1 MGSDIDGRDTSP
13 VPPPLDRA
21 DARAWCAVA
30 VARLSCDQPEAALEA
45 ARQAIGRDPQDEWG
59 HRLVGAALERLGRD
73 TEAVAAAREAVR
85 LAPGS
90 WAARLRLASALR
102 RIPGRWREAWAE
114 ARRAVRFAPDEPDP
128 HVLCG
133 DLALLRGDHDGAAR
147 AYGAALRRRRDH
159 PAAWVNLGLALL
171 RWQRPRD
178 HHDPA
183 WEADPRD
190 TGRARRAL
198 ETWSRQVRVI
208 LAVATAGIC
217 AAVLLPGLLP
227 GANGHPGT
235 RRLSGV
241 QGLLGMH
248 GLPGVQGL
256 LGMHGLPGVHDL
268 PGPHDL
274 PAMRGDVRVVG
285 ALALA
290 AVLVVCLRQAARVG
304 AWTYVPGMLRRDLRL
319 FMSVALGLLTPAAYL
334 AELATLPEPGAA
346 SLHEGGGVWAGATG
360 LVLLN
365 PVVALAVRL
374 LAETWRGRPLA
385 ALRRFATALH
395 VPSSSRMR
403 PPASSAMPS
412 RVPPPAQRPASSAM
426 PSRVPPLAQRP
437 ASSATPPRVPP
448 QAPPPVPSRVPP
460 PAQGSASPPMP
471 SRVPPQAP
479 PPAQPPVR
487 PAGSGVADRGRA
499 AAADRAAA
507 RDIAVAYWIVA
518 ARAWQAA
525 AVLMLLPFVTTVP
538 FAAVAC
544 LAVPV
549 GLLHART
556 TGAPRPD
563 DRWLAT
569 ALTAPA
575 VAALCAAAAG
585 AAHALMGP
593 GPAVVALWRCAWG
606 ALAFGAAAFAVRAVR
621 AWWRGGPG
629 PWRASLVPSESR
641 GARIP
646 GDLTPSAGLSEE
658 VRHAAAYSRN
668 VVLACTGADGP
679 RALAVSAVTS
689 VSPAGEFRLI
699 AGDEAWDAVRR
710 DPRVVLFVGDPR
722 FWAEVRG
729 VAVPDDDVLR
739 VTPRQVLMRE
749 YPGRHQARTR

>member
-1 MGSDIDGRDTSP
+1 MGSDIDGCDTSP
-13 VPPPLDRA
+13 VPPPLDHA
-21 DARAWCAVA
+21 DPRAWCAVA
-30 VARLSCDQPEAALEA
+30 VARLSRDQPEAALEA

-59 HRLVGAALERLGRD
+59 HRLAGAALERLGRD
-73 TEAVAAAREAVR
+73 TEAVAASREAVR

-114 ARRAVRFAPDEPDP
+114 ARHAVRFAPDEPDP

-133 DLALLRGDHDGAAR
+133 DLALLRGDHGGAAR
-147 AYGAALRRRRDH
+147 AYGEALRRRRDH
-159 PAAWVNLGLALL
+159 PAAWVNLGLTLL
-171 RWQRPRD
+171 RWQRPRG

-217 AAVLLPGLLP
+217 VAVVLPGLGLLP
-227 GANGHPGT
+227 GAH
-235 RRLSGV
+235 RLP
-241 QGLLGMH
+241 GMH
-248 GLPGVQGL
+248 GE
-256 LGMHGLPGVHDL
+256 
-268 PGPHDL
+268 
-274 PAMRGDVRVVG
+274 ARIAG

-290 AVLVVCLRQAARVG
+290 AVLAICVRQATRVG
-304 AWTYVPGMLRRDLRL
+304 AWAYVPGMLRRDLRL
-319 FMSVALGLLTPAAYL
+319 CMSVALGLLAPAAYV
-334 AELATLPEPGAA
+334 AGLATLPEPRPG
-346 SLHEGGGVWAGATG
+346 SLQEVGEVWAGATG

-365 PVVALAVRL
+365 PAAALAVRL
-374 LAETWRGRPLA
+374 LAETWRGRPVA
-385 ALRRFATALH
+385 ALRRFAAALP
-395 VPSSSRMR
+395 V
-403 PPASSAMPS
+403 PPA
-412 RVPPPAQRPASSAM
+412 
-426 PSRVPPLAQRP
+426 
-437 ASSATPPRVPP
+437 
-448 QAPPPVPSRVPP
+448 
-460 PAQGSASPPMP
+460 
-471 SRVPPQAP
+471 
-479 PPAQPPVR
+479 
-487 PAGSGVADRGRA
+487 AG
-499 AAADRAAA
+499 DRAAQ
-507 RDIAVAYWIVA
+507 RDIAVTFWIVA

-525 AVLMLLPFVTTVP
+525 AALMLVPFVTGAP
-538 FAAVAC
+538 LAAVAC
-544 LAVPV
+544 LAVPA
-549 GLLHART
+549 GLLRVRT
-556 TGAPRPD
+556 AGAPRPR
-563 DRWLAT
+563 DRWLAV
-569 ALTAPA
+569 ALAAPA
-575 VAALCAAAAG
+575 VAAVCAAAAG
-585 AAHALMGP
+585 AAGALAGP
-593 GPAVVALWRCAWG
+593 DPAVVALWRCAWG
-606 ALAFGAAAFAVRAVR
+606 ALALGAAAFAVRATR

-641 GARIP
+641 GTRIP
-646 GDLTPSAGLSEE
+646 GDLTPSAGLSDE

-689 VSPAGEFRLI
+689 VTPAGEFRLI

>member
-1 MGSDIDGRDTSP
+1 MGSDIDGCDASP

-21 DARAWCAVA
+21 DPRAWCAVA
-30 VARLSCDQPEAALEA
+30 VARLSHDQPEAALEA
-45 ARQAIGRDPQDEWG
+45 ARQAIGCDPQDEWG
-59 HRLVGAALERLGRD
+59 HRLAGAALERLGRD

-159 PAAWVNLGLALL
+159 PAAWVNLGLTLL

-217 AAVLLPGLLP
+217 AAVVLPGLGLLP
-227 GANGHPGT
+227 GTHRQLP
-235 RRLSGV
+235 
-241 QGLLGMH
+241 GMH
-248 GLPGVQGL
+248 EEARIG
-256 LGMHGLPGVHDL
+256 
-268 PGPHDL
+268 
-274 PAMRGDVRVVG
+274 G

-290 AVLVVCLRQAARVG
+290 AVLVVCVRQAARVG
-304 AWTYVPGMLRRDLRL
+304 AWAYVPGMLRRDLRL
-319 FMSVALGLLTPAAYL
+319 GMSVALGLLTPAAYV
-334 AELATLPEPGAA
+334 AGLATLPEPRPG
-346 SLHEGGGVWAGATG
+346 SLQEVGEVWAGATG

-365 PVVALAVRL
+365 PAAALAVRL
-374 LAETWRGRPLA
+374 LAETWRGRPVA
-385 ALRRFATALH
+385 ALRRFAAAL
-395 VPSSSRMR
+395 P
-403 PPASSAMPS
+403 
-412 RVPPPAQRPASSAM
+412 VPP
-426 PSRVPPLAQRP
+426 V
-437 ASSATPPRVPP
+437 
-448 QAPPPVPSRVPP
+448 PPVPSGPG
-460 PAQGSASPPMP
+460 A
-471 SRVPPQAP
+471 
-479 PPAQPPVR
+479 
-487 PAGSGVADRGRA
+487 ADRDRI
-499 AAADRAAA
+499 AAADRAAT
-507 RDIAVAYWIVA
+507 RDIAVAFWIVA

-525 AVLMLLPFVTTVP
+525 AALMLVP
-538 FAAVAC
+538 FLTGAPLAAVAC
-544 LAVPV
+544 LAVPA
-549 GLLHART
+549 GLLRVRT
-556 TGAPRPD
+556 TGAPRSR
-563 DRWLAT
+563 DRWLAA
-569 ALTAPA
+569 ALAAPA
-575 VAALCAAAAG
+575 VAALCAAGAG
-585 AAHALMGP
+585 AARALAGP
-593 GPAVVALWRCAWG
+593 DPAVVALWRCAWG
-606 ALAFGAAAFAVRAVR
+606 ALALGAAAFAVRATR

-641 GARIP
+641 GTRIP

-689 VSPAGEFRLI
+689 VTPAGEFRLI

>member
-1 MGSDIDGRDTSP
+1 MSP
-13 VPPPLDRA
+13 VPPPLDRL
-21 DARAWCAVA
+21 DPRAWCAVA
-30 VARLSCDQPEAALEA
+30 VARLSHDQPEAALEA

-59 HRLVGAALERLGRD
+59 HRLAGAALERLGRD

-159 PAAWVNLGLALL
+159 PAAWVNLGLTLL
-171 RWQRPRD
+171 RWRRPRD

-183 WEADPRD
+183 WEADPRE

-208 LAVATAGIC
+208 LAIAAAAIC
-217 AAVLLPGLLP
+217 AAVVLAGL
-227 GANGHPGT
+227 
-235 RRLSGV
+235 
-241 QGLLGMH
+241 GLVPGMH
-248 GLPGVQGL
+248 GE
-256 LGMHGLPGVHDL
+256 
-268 PGPHDL
+268 
-274 PAMRGDVRVVG
+274 VRIGG

-290 AVLVVCLRQAARVG
+290 AVLVVCVRQAARVG
-304 AWTYVPGMLRRDLRL
+304 AWAYVPGMLRRDLRL
-319 FMSVALGLLTPAAYL
+319 AMSVTLGLLAPAAYV
-334 AELATLPEPGAA
+334 AGLATLPEPRPGA
-346 SLHEGGGVWAGATG
+346 LQEVGEVWAGAIG

-365 PVVALAVRL
+365 PVAALAVRL

-385 ALRRFATALH
+385 ALRRFAAAL
-395 VPSSSRMR
+395 PA
-403 PPASSAMPS
+403 PPAPS
-412 RVPPPAQRPASSAM
+412 VS
-426 PSRVPPLAQRP
+426 
-437 ASSATPPRVPP
+437 
-448 QAPPPVPSRVPP
+448 PVPSP
-460 PAQGSASPPMP
+460 PA
-471 SRVPPQAP
+471 
-479 PPAQPPVR
+479 PPVR
-487 PAGSGVADRGRA
+487 CPPGTADRNRT
-499 AAADRAAA
+499 AAADRAAT
-507 RDIAVAYWIVA
+507 RDIAVAFWIVA

-525 AVLMLLPFVTTVP
+525 AALMLVP
-538 FAAVAC
+538 NAVGVPLAAVAC
-544 LAVPV
+544 LAVPAV
-549 GLLHART
+549 LLRART
-556 TGAPRPD
+556 TGAPRPH
-563 DRWLAT
+563 DRWLAA
-569 ALTAPA
+569 ALTAPG
-575 VAALCAAAAG
+575 VAALCAAGAG
-585 AAHALMGP
+585 VATALAGP
-593 GPAVVALWRCAWG
+593 DPAVVALWRCAWG
-606 ALAFGAAAFAVRAVR
+606 ALALGAAAFAVRATR

-641 GARIP
+641 GRWIP

-689 VSPAGEFRLI
+689 VTPAGDFRLI
-699 AGDEAWDAVRR
+699 AGDEAWEAVRR

>member
-30 VARLSCDQPEAALEA
+30 VARLSCDQPEAALDA

-159 PAAWVNLGLALL
+159 PAAWVNLGLTLL

-208 LAVATAGIC
+208 LAVATAVIC
-217 AAVLLPGLLP
+217 AAVLLPGLV
-227 GANGHPGT
+227 PGT
-235 RRLSGV
+235 RGLAGTQGIPGV
-241 QGLLGMH
+241 HGLLGM
-248 GLPGVQGL
+248 Q
-256 LGMHGLPGVHDL
+256 
-268 PGPHDL
+268 
-274 PAMRGDVRVVG
+274 GDVRIVG

-304 AWTYVPGMLRRDLRL
+304 AWAYVPGMLRRDLRL

-334 AELATLPEPGAA
+334 AELATLPGPGAG
-346 SLHEGGGVWAGATG
+346 SLQEGGDVWAGATG

-374 LAETWRGRPLA
+374 LAETWRGRPVA
-385 ALRRFATALH
+385 ALRRFATALRA
-395 VPSSSRMR
+395 PSAPPAR
-403 PPASSAMPS
+403 PPARPPAPAPKPPPALS
-412 RVPPPAQRPASSAM
+412 RVPPPASPPAPPSAP
-426 PSRVPPLAQRP
+426 PSA
-437 ASSATPPRVPP
+437 PPRVPS
-448 QAPPPVPSRVPP
+448 PVPPIGP
-460 PAQGSASPPMP
+460 G
-471 SRVPPQAP
+471 
-479 PPAQPPVR
+479 
-487 PAGSGVADRGRA
+487 
-499 AAADRAAA
+499 AADRAAA
-507 RDIAVAYWIVA
+507 RDTAVAFWIVA

-525 AVLMLLPFVTTVP
+525 AALMLLPFVTTAP
-538 FAAVAC
+538 LAAVAC
-544 LAVPV
+544 LAVPA
-549 GLLHART
+549 GLLHVRS

-585 AAHALMGP
+585 AAQALTGP

-606 ALAFGAAAFAVRAVR
+606 ALALGAAAFAVRAVR
-621 AWWRGGPG
+621 AWRRGGPG

-668 VVLACTGADGP
+668 VVLACIGTDGP
-679 RALAVSAVTS
+679 RALAVSALTS
-689 VSPAGEFRLI
+689 VTPAGEFRLI

>member
-1 MGSDIDGRDTSP
+1 MGSDIDGCDASP

-21 DARAWCAVA
+21 DPRAWCAVA
-30 VARLSCDQPEAALEA
+30 VARLSHDQPEAALEA

-59 HRLVGAALERLGRD
+59 HRLAGAALERLGRD

-102 RIPGRWREAWAE
+102 RLPGRWREAWAE

-133 DLALLRGDHDGAAR
+133 DLALLRGDHDGAVR
-147 AYGAALRRRRDH
+147 AYGEALRRRGDH
-159 PAAWVNLGLALL
+159 PAAWVNLGLTLL

-208 LAVATAGIC
+208 LTVATAGIC
-217 AAVLLPGLLP
+217 VAVVLPGLGLLP
-227 GANGHPGT
+227 GTH
-235 RRLSGV
+235 RLP
-241 QGLLGMH
+241 GMH
-248 GLPGVQGL
+248 GEARIG
-256 LGMHGLPGVHDL
+256 
-268 PGPHDL
+268 
-274 PAMRGDVRVVG
+274 G

-290 AVLVVCLRQAARVG
+290 AVLAVCVRQATRVG
-304 AWTYVPGMLRRDLRL
+304 AWAYVPGMLRRDLRL
-319 FMSVALGLLTPAAYL
+319 CLSVALGLLTPAAYV
-334 AELATLPEPGAA
+334 AGLATLPEPRPG
-346 SLHEGGGVWAGATG
+346 SLQEVGEVWAGATG

-365 PVVALAVRL
+365 PAAALAVRL
-374 LAETWRGRPLA
+374 LAETWRGRPVA
-385 ALRRFATALH
+385 ALRRFAVALP
-395 VPSSSRMR
+395 VSSV
-403 PPASSAMPS
+403 PPASP
-412 RVPPPAQRPASSAM
+412 VPPGPGA
-426 PSRVPPLAQRP
+426 
-437 ASSATPPRVPP
+437 
-448 QAPPPVPSRVPP
+448 
-460 PAQGSASPPMP
+460 
-471 SRVPPQAP
+471 
-479 PPAQPPVR
+479 
-487 PAGSGVADRGRA
+487 ADRDRIA
-499 AAADRAAA
+499 TADRAAS
-507 RDIAVAYWIVA
+507 RDVAVTFWIVV
-518 ARAWQAA
+518 ARSWQATA
-525 AVLMLLPFVTTVP
+525 ALMLVPFVTGAP
-538 FAAVAC
+538 LAAVVC
-544 LAVPV
+544 LAVPA
-549 GLLHART
+549 GLLRVRT
-556 TGAPRPD
+556 TGVPRPH
-563 DRWLAT
+563 DRWLAV

-575 VAALCAAAAG
+575 GAALCAVAAG
-585 AAHALMGP
+585 AAETLAGP

-606 ALAFGAAAFAVRAVR
+606 ALALGAAAFAVRAAR

-641 GARIP
+641 GTRIP

-668 VVLACTGADGP
+668 VVLACIGADGP

-689 VSPAGEFRLI
+689 VTPAGEFRLI

-749 YPGRHQARTR
+749 YPGRHQARTTR

>member
-1 MGSDIDGRDTSP
+1 MGSDIDGCDTSP

-21 DARAWCAVA
+21 DPRAWCAVA
-30 VARLSCDQPEAALEA
+30 VARLSHDQPEAALEA
-45 ARQAIGRDPQDEWG
+45 ARQAIGCDPQDEWG
-59 HRLVGAALERLGRD
+59 HRLAGAALERLGRD

-159 PAAWVNLGLALL
+159 PAAWVNLGLTLL

-198 ETWSRQVRVI
+198 EAWSRQVRVI

-217 AAVLLPGLLP
+217 AVVVLPGLDLLPGT
-227 GANGHPGT
+227 H
-235 RRLSGV
+235 RQLS
-241 QGLLGMH
+241 GMH
-248 GLPGVQGL
+248 GEARIG
-256 LGMHGLPGVHDL
+256 
-268 PGPHDL
+268 
-274 PAMRGDVRVVG
+274 G

-290 AVLVVCLRQAARVG
+290 AVLVVCVRQAARVG
-304 AWTYVPGMLRRDLRL
+304 AWAYVPGMLRRDLRL
-319 FMSVALGLLTPAAYL
+319 GMSVALGLLTPAAYV
-334 AELATLPEPGAA
+334 AGLATLPEPRPG
-346 SLHEGGGVWAGATG
+346 SLQEVGEVWAGATG
-360 LVLLN
+360 FVLLN
-365 PVVALAVRL
+365 PAAALAVRL
-374 LAETWRGRPLA
+374 LAETWRGRPVA
-385 ALRRFATALH
+385 ALRRFAAAL
-395 VPSSSRMR
+395 P
-403 PPASSAMPS
+403 
-412 RVPPPAQRPASSAM
+412 VPPG
-426 PSRVPPLAQRP
+426 
-437 ASSATPPRVPP
+437 
-448 QAPPPVPSRVPP
+448 
-460 PAQGSASPPMP
+460 QGA
-471 SRVPPQAP
+471 
-479 PPAQPPVR
+479 
-487 PAGSGVADRGRA
+487 ADRDRT

-525 AVLMLLPFVTTVP
+525 AALMLVP
-538 FAAVAC
+538 FATGAPLAAVAC
-544 LAVPV
+544 LAVPA
-549 GLLHART
+549 GLLRVRT
-556 TGAPRPD
+556 TGAPRPH
-563 DRWLAT
+563 DRWLAA
-569 ALTAPA
+569 ALAAPA
-575 VAALCAAAAG
+575 VAALCAAGAG
-585 AAHALMGP
+585 AARALAGP
-593 GPAVVALWRCAWG
+593 DPAVVGLWRCAWG
-606 ALAFGAAAFAVRAVR
+606 ALALGAAAFAVRATR

-629 PWRASLVPSESR
+629 PWRASLVPSESC
-641 GARIP
+641 GTWIP

-689 VSPAGEFRLI
+689 VTPAGEFRLI

-729 VAVPDDDVLR
+729 VAVPDGDVLR
-739 VTPRQVLMRE
+739 VTPRRVLMRE

>member
-1 MGSDIDGRDTSP
+1 MSP
-13 VPPPLDRA
+13 VPPPLDRF
-21 DARAWCAVA
+21 DPRAWCAVA
-30 VARLSCDQPEAALEA
+30 VARLSHDQPEAALEA

-59 HRLVGAALERLGRD
+59 HRLAGAALERLGRD

-159 PAAWVNLGLALL
+159 PAAWVNLGLTLL
-171 RWQRPRD
+171 RWRRPRD

-183 WEADPRD
+183 WEADPRE

-208 LAVATAGIC
+208 LAVAAAAVC
-217 AAVLLPGLLP
+217 AAVVLAGL
-227 GANGHPGT
+227 
-235 RRLSGV
+235 
-241 QGLLGMH
+241 GLVPGMH
-248 GLPGVQGL
+248 GE
-256 LGMHGLPGVHDL
+256 
-268 PGPHDL
+268 
-274 PAMRGDVRVVG
+274 VRIGG

-290 AVLVVCLRQAARVG
+290 AVLVVCVRQAARVG
-304 AWTYVPGMLRRDLRL
+304 AWAYVPGMLRRDLRL
-319 FMSVALGLLTPAAYL
+319 AMSVALGLLAPAAYV
-334 AELATLPEPGAA
+334 AGLATLPEPRPGA
-346 SLHEGGGVWAGATG
+346 LQEVGEVWAGAIG

-365 PVVALAVRL
+365 PAAALAVRL

-385 ALRRFATALH
+385 ALRRFAAALP
-395 VPSSSRMR
+395 V
-403 PPASSAMPS
+403 PPAPS
-412 RVPPPAQRPASSAM
+412 VPP
-426 PSRVPPLAQRP
+426 
-437 ASSATPPRVPP
+437 
-448 QAPPPVPSRVPP
+448 APPPPLGP
-460 PAQGSASPPMP
+460 G
-471 SRVPPQAP
+471 
-479 PPAQPPVR
+479 
-487 PAGSGVADRGRA
+487 
-499 AAADRAAA
+499 AADRAAT
-507 RDIAVAYWIVA
+507 RDIAVAFWIVA
-518 ARAWQAA
+518 ARAWQATA
-525 AVLMLLPFVTTVP
+525 ALMLVP
-538 FAAVAC
+538 NAAGVPLAAVAC
-544 LAVPV
+544 LAVPAV
-549 GLLHART
+549 LLRARA
-556 TGAPRPD
+556 TGAPRPR
-563 DRWLAT
+563 DRWLAA

-575 VAALCAAAAG
+575 VAALCAAGAG
-585 AAHALMGP
+585 VATALAGP
-593 GPAVVALWRCAWG
+593 DPAVVALWRCAWG
-606 ALAFGAAAFAVRAVR
+606 ALALGAAAFAVRATR

-641 GARIP
+641 GRWIP

-689 VSPAGEFRLI
+689 VTPAGDFRLI
-699 AGDEAWDAVRR
+699 AGDEAWEAVRR

>member
-1 MGSDIDGRDTSP
+1 MSP
-13 VPPPLDRA
+13 VPPPLDRL
-21 DARAWCAVA
+21 DPRAWCAVA
-30 VARLSCDQPEAALEA
+30 VARLSHDQPEAALEA

-59 HRLVGAALERLGRD
+59 HRLAGAALERLGRD

-159 PAAWVNLGLALL
+159 PAAWVNLGLTLL
-171 RWQRPRD
+171 RWRRPRD

-183 WEADPRD
+183 WEADPRE

-208 LAVATAGIC
+208 LAIAAAAIC
-217 AAVLLPGLLP
+217 AAVVLAGL
-227 GANGHPGT
+227 
-235 RRLSGV
+235 
-241 QGLLGMH
+241 GLVPGMH
-248 GLPGVQGL
+248 GE
-256 LGMHGLPGVHDL
+256 
-268 PGPHDL
+268 
-274 PAMRGDVRVVG
+274 VRIGG

-290 AVLVVCLRQAARVG
+290 AVLVVCVRQAARVG
-304 AWTYVPGMLRRDLRL
+304 AWAYVPGMLRRDLRL
-319 FMSVALGLLTPAAYL
+319 AMSVTLGLLAPAAYV
-334 AELATLPEPGAA
+334 AGLATLPEPRPGA
-346 SLHEGGGVWAGATG
+346 LQEVGEVWAGAIG

-365 PVVALAVRL
+365 PVAALAVRL

-385 ALRRFATALH
+385 ALRRFAAAL
-395 VPSSSRMR
+395 PA
-403 PPASSAMPS
+403 PPAPS
-412 RVPPPAQRPASSAM
+412 VS
-426 PSRVPPLAQRP
+426 
-437 ASSATPPRVPP
+437 
-448 QAPPPVPSRVPP
+448 PVPSP
-460 PAQGSASPPMP
+460 PA
-471 SRVPPQAP
+471 
-479 PPAQPPVR
+479 PPVR
-487 PAGSGVADRGRA
+487 CPPG
-499 AAADRAAA
+499 AADRAAT
-507 RDIAVAYWIVA
+507 RDIAVAFWIVA

-525 AVLMLLPFVTTVP
+525 AALMLVP
-538 FAAVAC
+538 NAVGVPLAAVAC
-544 LAVPV
+544 LAVPAV
-549 GLLHART
+549 LLRART
-556 TGAPRPD
+556 TGAPRPH
-563 DRWLAT
+563 DRWLAA
-569 ALTAPA
+569 ALTAPG
-575 VAALCAAAAG
+575 VAALCAAGAG
-585 AAHALMGP
+585 VATALAGP
-593 GPAVVALWRCAWG
+593 DPAVVALWRCAWG
-606 ALAFGAAAFAVRAVR
+606 ALALGAAAFAVRATR

-641 GARIP
+641 GRWIP

-689 VSPAGEFRLI
+689 VTPAGDFRLI
-699 AGDEAWDAVRR
+699 AGDEAWEAVRR

>member
-1 MGSDIDGRDTSP
+1 MGSDIDGCDTSP

-21 DARAWCAVA
+21 DPRAWCAVA
-30 VARLSCDQPEAALEA
+30 TARLSHDQPEAALEA
-45 ARQAIGRDPQDEWG
+45 ARQAIGCDPQEEWG
-59 HRLVGAALERLGRD
+59 HRLAGAALERLGRD

-102 RIPGRWREAWAE
+102 RVPGRWREAWAE

-147 AYGAALRRRRDH
+147 AYGAALRMRRDH
-159 PAAWVNLGLALL
+159 PAAWVNLGLTML

-217 AAVLLPGLLP
+217 VAVVLPDPGLLP
-227 GANGHPGT
+227 GTH
-235 RRLSGV
+235 R
-241 QGLLGMH
+241 LLGAGLH
-248 GLPGVQGL
+248 GEARIG
-256 LGMHGLPGVHDL
+256 
-268 PGPHDL
+268 
-274 PAMRGDVRVVG
+274 G

-290 AVLVVCLRQAARVG
+290 AVLAVCVRQAARVG
-304 AWTYVPGMLRRDLRL
+304 ASAYVPGMLRRDLRL
-319 FMSVALGLLTPAAYL
+319 GMSVALGLLTPAAYV
-334 AELATLPEPGAA
+334 AALATLPESRPG
-346 SLHEGGGVWAGATG
+346 SLQEVSEVWAGATG

-365 PVVALAVRL
+365 PAAALVVRL
-374 LAETWRGRPLA
+374 LAETWRGRPVA
-385 ALRRFATALH
+385 ALRRFAAAL
-395 VPSSSRMR
+395 PPLPA
-403 PPASSAMPS
+403 PPASSG
-412 RVPPPAQRPASSAM
+412 PAADPGRTAGGA
-426 PSRVPPLAQRP
+426 RAGGAR
-437 ASSATPPRVPP
+437 
-448 QAPPPVPSRVPP
+448 
-460 PAQGSASPPMP
+460 
-471 SRVPPQAP
+471 
-479 PPAQPPVR
+479 
-487 PAGSGVADRGRA
+487 AGS
-499 AAADRAAA
+499 DRAAL
-507 RDIAVAYWIVA
+507 RDIAVTFWIVA
-518 ARAWQAA
+518 ARAWQATA
-525 AVLMLLPFVTTVP
+525 ALMLVPFVTGAP
-538 FAAVAC
+538 LAALAC
-544 LAVPV
+544 LAVPAV
-549 GLLHART
+549 LPRVRA
-556 TGAPRPD
+556 TGAPRPR
-563 DRWLAT
+563 DRWLAV
-569 ALTAPA
+569 ALAAPA
-575 VAALCAAAAG
+575 VAAVCAACAGAAG
-585 AAHALMGP
+585 AIAGP
-593 GPAVVALWRCAWG
+593 DPAVVAAWRCAWG
-606 ALAFGAAAFAVRAVR
+606 ALALGAAAFAVRATR

-641 GARIP
+641 GTRMP
-646 GDLTPSAGLSEE
+646 GDLTPSACLSEE
-658 VRHAAAYSRN
+658 VRHAAAYSRS

-689 VSPAGEFRLI
+689 VAPSGEFRLI

>member
-1 MGSDIDGRDTSP
+1 MSP
-13 VPPPLDRA
+13 VPPPLDRL
-21 DARAWCAVA
+21 DPRAWCAVA
-30 VARLSCDQPEAALEA
+30 VARLSHDQPEAALEA

-59 HRLVGAALERLGRD
+59 HRLAGAALERLGRD

-133 DLALLRGDHDGAAR
+133 DLALLRGDHDGAAL

-159 PAAWVNLGLALL
+159 PAAWVNLGLTLL
-171 RWQRPRD
+171 RWRRPRD

-183 WEADPRD
+183 WEADPRE

-208 LAVATAGIC
+208 LAVAAAAVC
-217 AAVLLPGLLP
+217 AAVVLAGL
-227 GANGHPGT
+227 
-235 RRLSGV
+235 
-241 QGLLGMH
+241 GLVPGMH
-248 GLPGVQGL
+248 GE
-256 LGMHGLPGVHDL
+256 
-268 PGPHDL
+268 
-274 PAMRGDVRVVG
+274 VRIGG

-290 AVLVVCLRQAARVG
+290 AVLVVCVRQAARVG
-304 AWTYVPGMLRRDLRL
+304 AWAYVPGMLRRDLRL
-319 FMSVALGLLTPAAYL
+319 AMSVALGLLAPAAYV
-334 AELATLPEPGAA
+334 AGLATLPEPRPGA
-346 SLHEGGGVWAGATG
+346 LQEVGEVWAGAIG

-365 PVVALAVRL
+365 PAAALAVRL

-385 ALRRFATALH
+385 ALRRFAAALP
-395 VPSSSRMR
+395 V
-403 PPASSAMPS
+403 PPAPSPPAPPVPPAPPPPSVVPWVS
-412 RVPPPAQRPASSAM
+412 RVPS
-426 PSRVPPLAQRP
+426 VPLAP
-437 ASSATPPRVPP
+437 
-448 QAPPPVPSRVPP
+448 
-460 PAQGSASPPMP
+460 G
-471 SRVPPQAP
+471 
-479 PPAQPPVR
+479 
-487 PAGSGVADRGRA
+487 
-499 AAADRAAA
+499 AADRAAT
-507 RDIAVAYWIVA
+507 RDIAVAFWIVA
-518 ARAWQAA
+518 ARAWQATA
-525 AVLMLLPFVTTVP
+525 ALMLVP
-538 FAAVAC
+538 NAAGVPLAAVAC
-544 LAVPV
+544 LAVPAV
-549 GLLHART
+549 LLRARA
-556 TGAPRPD
+556 TGAPRPQ
-563 DRWLAT
+563 DRWLAA

-575 VAALCAAAAG
+575 VAALCAAGAG
-585 AAHALMGP
+585 LATALAGP
-593 GPAVVALWRCAWG
+593 DPAVVALWRCAWG
-606 ALAFGAAAFAVRAVR
+606 ALALGAAAFAVRATR

-641 GARIP
+641 GRWIP

-668 VVLACTGADGP
+668 VVLACTGTDGP

-689 VSPAGEFRLI
+689 VTPAGDFRLI
-699 AGDEAWDAVRR
+699 AGDEAWEAVRR

>member
-1 MGSDIDGRDTSP
+1 MGSDIDGCDASP

-21 DARAWCAVA
+21 DPRAWCAVA
-30 VARLSCDQPEAALEA
+30 VARLSHDQPEAALEA

-59 HRLVGAALERLGRD
+59 HRLAGAALERLGRD

-133 DLALLRGDHDGAAR
+133 DLALLRGDHDRAAR
-147 AYGAALRRRRDH
+147 AYGEALRRRRDH
-159 PAAWVNLGLALL
+159 PAAWVNLGLTLL

-217 AAVLLPGLLP
+217 VAVVLPGLGLLP
-227 GANGHPGT
+227 GTH
-235 RRLSGV
+235 RLP
-241 QGLLGMH
+241 GMH
-248 GLPGVQGL
+248 GEARIG
-256 LGMHGLPGVHDL
+256 
-268 PGPHDL
+268 
-274 PAMRGDVRVVG
+274 G

-290 AVLVVCLRQAARVG
+290 AVLAVCVRQATRVG
-304 AWTYVPGMLRRDLRL
+304 VWAYVPGMLRRDLRL
-319 FMSVALGLLTPAAYL
+319 CLSVALGLLTPAAYV
-334 AELATLPEPGAA
+334 AGLATLPEPRPG
-346 SLHEGGGVWAGATG
+346 SLQEVGEVWAGATG

-365 PVVALAVRL
+365 PAVALGVRL
-374 LAETWRGRPLA
+374 LAETWRGRPVA
-385 ALRRFATALH
+385 ALRRFAAALP
-395 VPSSSRMR
+395 VSS
-403 PPASSAMPS
+403 
-412 RVPPPAQRPASSAM
+412 VPPVSPVSLVSPVSSG
-426 PSRVPPLAQRP
+426 P
-437 ASSATPPRVPP
+437 
-448 QAPPPVPSRVPP
+448 
-460 PAQGSASPPMP
+460 G
-471 SRVPPQAP
+471 
-479 PPAQPPVR
+479 
-487 PAGSGVADRGRA
+487 
-499 AAADRAAA
+499 AADRARTATADRAA
-507 RDIAVAYWIVA
+507 TRDIAVTFWIVA
-518 ARAWQAA
+518 ARAWQATVA
-525 AVLMLLPFVTTVP
+525 LMPVPFVTGAP
-538 FAAVAC
+538 LAAVAC
-544 LAVPV
+544 LAVPA
-549 GLLHART
+549 GLLRAWT
-556 TGAPRPD
+556 AGVPRPH
-563 DRWLAT
+563 DRWLAV

-575 VAALCAAAAG
+575 VAALCASAAG
-585 AAHALMGP
+585 AAEALAGP
-593 GPAVVALWRCAWG
+593 DLAAVALWRCAWG
-606 ALAFGAAAFAVRAVR
+606 ALALGAAAFAVRATR

-641 GARIP
+641 GTRTP

-689 VSPAGEFRLI
+689 VTPAGEFRLI

-749 YPGRHQARTR
+749 YPGRHQARTTR

>member
-248 GLPGVQGL
+248 GLPGV
-256 LGMHGLPGVHDL
+256 HDL

-412 RVPPPAQRPASSAM
+412 RVPPPAQRPASSA
-426 PSRVPPLAQRP
+426 
-437 ASSATPPRVPP
+437 TPPRVPP
-448 QAPPPVPSRVPP
+448 QAPPPVPSRV
-460 PAQGSASPPMP
+460 
-471 SRVPPQAP
+471 P

>member
-1 MGSDIDGRDTSP
+1 MGSDIDGSDMSP
-13 VPPPLDRA
+13 VPPPLDRL
-21 DARAWCAVA
+21 DPRAWCVVA
-30 VARLSCDQPEAALEA
+30 VARLSHDQPEAALEA

-59 HRLVGAALERLGRD
+59 HRLAGAALERLGRD

-159 PAAWVNLGLALL
+159 PAAWVNLGLTLL
-171 RWQRPRD
+171 RWRRPRD

-183 WEADPRD
+183 WEADPRE

-208 LAVATAGIC
+208 LAIAAAAIC
-217 AAVLLPGLLP
+217 AAVVLAGL
-227 GANGHPGT
+227 
-235 RRLSGV
+235 
-241 QGLLGMH
+241 GLVPSMH
-248 GLPGVQGL
+248 GE
-256 LGMHGLPGVHDL
+256 
-268 PGPHDL
+268 
-274 PAMRGDVRVVG
+274 VRIGG

-290 AVLVVCLRQAARVG
+290 AVLVVCVRQAARVG
-304 AWTYVPGMLRRDLRL
+304 AWAYVPGMLRRDLRL
-319 FMSVALGLLTPAAYL
+319 AMSVALGLLAPAAYV
-334 AELATLPEPGAA
+334 AGLATLPEPRPGA
-346 SLHEGGGVWAGATG
+346 LQEVGEVWAGAIG

-365 PVVALAVRL
+365 PAAALAVRL

-385 ALRRFATALH
+385 ALRRFAAALP
-395 VPSSSRMR
+395 VPPAPSAPPVPPAPPAPPVSPLPRVATVRPARPVRPVRVRPMRSVFPGSRVSRVSRM
-403 PPASSAMPS
+403 S
-412 RVPPPAQRPASSAM
+412 RVPS
-426 PSRVPPLAQRP
+426 VPLGPGA
-437 ASSATPPRVPP
+437 
-448 QAPPPVPSRVPP
+448 
-460 PAQGSASPPMP
+460 
-471 SRVPPQAP
+471 
-479 PPAQPPVR
+479 
-487 PAGSGVADRGRA
+487 ADRNRT
-499 AAADRAAA
+499 AAADRAAT
-507 RDIAVAYWIVA
+507 RDIAVAFWIVA

-525 AVLMLLPFVTTVP
+525 AALMLVP
-538 FAAVAC
+538 NAAGVPLAAVAC
-544 LAVPV
+544 LAVPAV
-549 GLLHART
+549 LLRART
-556 TGAPRPD
+556 TGAPRPH
-563 DRWLAT
+563 DRWLAA
-569 ALTAPA
+569 ALTAPG
-575 VAALCAAAAG
+575 VAALCAAGAG
-585 AAHALMGP
+585 VATALAGP
-593 GPAVVALWRCAWG
+593 DPAVVALWRCAWG
-606 ALAFGAAAFAVRAVR
+606 ALALGAAAFAVRATR

-641 GARIP
+641 GRWIP

-689 VSPAGEFRLI
+689 VTPAGDFRLI
-699 AGDEAWDAVRR
+699 AGDEAWEAVRR

>member
-1 MGSDIDGRDTSP
+1 MGSDIDGCDTSP

-114 ARRAVRFAPDEPDP
+114 ARHAVRFAPDEPDP

-159 PAAWVNLGLALL
+159 PAAWVNLGLTLL

-183 WEADPRD
+183 WEADPRE

-217 AAVLLPGLLP
+217 AAVLLPGL
-227 GANGHPGT
+227 PGT
-235 RRLSGV
+235 RR
-241 QGLLGMH
+241 
-248 GLPGVQGL
+248 LPGVQGL
-256 LGMHGLPGVHDL
+256 PGVHGLPGIRDL
-268 PGPHDL
+268 PGIQDL
-274 PAMRGDVRVVG
+274 PGMQGDVRIAG

-304 AWTYVPGMLRRDLRL
+304 AWAYVPGMLRRDLRL

-346 SLHEGGGVWAGATG
+346 SLQEGGDVWAGATG

-385 ALRRFATALH
+385 ALRRFAAALRA
-395 VPSSSRMR
+395 PSAPHAR
-403 PPASSAMPS
+403 PPAPPAT
-412 RVPPPAQRPASSAM
+412 PPPA
-426 PSRVPPLAQRP
+426 PSPVPPAPP
-437 ASSATPPRVPP
+437 AAPPR
-448 QAPPPVPSRVPP
+448 
-460 PAQGSASPPMP
+460 
-471 SRVPPQAP
+471 
-479 PPAQPPVR
+479 
-487 PAGSGVADRGRA
+487 GSG
-499 AAADRAAA
+499 AADRAAA

-518 ARAWQAA
+518 ARARQAA
-525 AVLMLLPFVTTVP
+525 AALMLLPFVTTASL
-538 FAAVAC
+538 AAVAC
-544 LAVPV
+544 LAVPA
-549 GLLHART
+549 GLLRART

-575 VAALCAAAAG
+575 VAALCAATAG
-585 AAHALMGP
+585 ATQALTGP

-606 ALAFGAAAFAVRAVR
+606 ALALGVAAFAVRAVR

-668 VVLACTGADGP
+668 VVLACAGTDGP

-749 YPGRHQARTR
+749 YPGRRQARNR

>member
-1 MGSDIDGRDTSP
+1 MSP
-13 VPPPLDRA
+13 VPPPLDRL
-21 DARAWCAVA
+21 DPRAWCAVA
-30 VARLSCDQPEAALEA
+30 VARLSHDQPEAALEA

-59 HRLVGAALERLGRD
+59 HRLAGAALERLGRD

-159 PAAWVNLGLALL
+159 PAAWVNLGLTLL
-171 RWQRPRD
+171 RWRRPRD

-183 WEADPRD
+183 WEADPRE

-208 LAVATAGIC
+208 LAVAAAAVC
-217 AAVLLPGLLP
+217 AAVVLAGL
-227 GANGHPGT
+227 
-235 RRLSGV
+235 
-241 QGLLGMH
+241 GLVPGMH
-248 GLPGVQGL
+248 GE
-256 LGMHGLPGVHDL
+256 
-268 PGPHDL
+268 
-274 PAMRGDVRVVG
+274 VRIGG

-290 AVLVVCLRQAARVG
+290 AVLVVCVRQAARVG
-304 AWTYVPGMLRRDLRL
+304 AWAYVPGMLRRDLRL
-319 FMSVALGLLTPAAYL
+319 AMSVALGLLAPAAYV
-334 AELATLPEPGAA
+334 AGLATLPEPRPGA
-346 SLHEGGGVWAGATG
+346 LQEVGEVWAGAIG

-365 PVVALAVRL
+365 PAAALAVRL

-385 ALRRFATALH
+385 ALRRFAAALP
-395 VPSSSRMR
+395 V
-403 PPASSAMPS
+403 PPAPS
-412 RVPPPAQRPASSAM
+412 VPP
-426 PSRVPPLAQRP
+426 
-437 ASSATPPRVPP
+437 
-448 QAPPPVPSRVPP
+448 APPPPS
-460 PAQGSASPPMP
+460 
-471 SRVPPQAP
+471 AP
-479 PPAQPPVR
+479 PPPLGP
-487 PAGSGVADRGRA
+487 
-499 AAADRAAA
+499 AAADRAAT
-507 RDIAVAYWIVA
+507 RDIAVAFWIVA
-518 ARAWQAA
+518 ARAWQATA
-525 AVLMLLPFVTTVP
+525 ALMLVP
-538 FAAVAC
+538 NAAGVPLAAVAC
-544 LAVPV
+544 LAVPAV
-549 GLLHART
+549 LLRARA
-556 TGAPRPD
+556 TGAPRPH

-575 VAALCAAAAG
+575 VAALCAAGAG
-585 AAHALMGP
+585 VATALAGP
-593 GPAVVALWRCAWG
+593 DPAVVALWRCAWG
-606 ALAFGAAAFAVRAVR
+606 ALALGAAAFAVRATR

-641 GARIP
+641 GRWIP

-689 VSPAGEFRLI
+689 VTPAGDFRLI
-699 AGDEAWDAVRR
+699 AGDEAWEAVRR

>member
-1 MGSDIDGRDTSP
+1 MSP
-13 VPPPLDRA
+13 VPPPLDRF
-21 DARAWCAVA
+21 DPRAWCAVA
-30 VARLSCDQPEAALEA
+30 VARLSHDQPEAALEA

-59 HRLVGAALERLGRD
+59 HRLAGAALERLGRD

-159 PAAWVNLGLALL
+159 PAAWVNLGLTLL
-171 RWQRPRD
+171 RWRRPRD

-183 WEADPRD
+183 WEADPRE

-208 LAVATAGIC
+208 LAVAAAAVC
-217 AAVLLPGLLP
+217 AAVVLAGL
-227 GANGHPGT
+227 
-235 RRLSGV
+235 
-241 QGLLGMH
+241 GLVPGMH
-248 GLPGVQGL
+248 GE
-256 LGMHGLPGVHDL
+256 
-268 PGPHDL
+268 
-274 PAMRGDVRVVG
+274 VRIGG

-290 AVLVVCLRQAARVG
+290 AVLVVCVRQAARVG
-304 AWTYVPGMLRRDLRL
+304 AWAYVPGMLRRDLRL
-319 FMSVALGLLTPAAYL
+319 AMSVALGLLAPAAYV
-334 AELATLPEPGAA
+334 AGLATLPEPRPGA
-346 SLHEGGGVWAGATG
+346 LQEVGEVWAGAIG

-365 PVVALAVRL
+365 PAAALAVRL

-385 ALRRFATALH
+385 ALRRFAAALPVPPAPS
-395 VPSSSRMR
+395 VPS
-403 PPASSAMPS
+403 
-412 RVPPPAQRPASSAM
+412 
-426 PSRVPPLAQRP
+426 
-437 ASSATPPRVPP
+437 
-448 QAPPPVPSRVPP
+448 APPPPLGP
-460 PAQGSASPPMP
+460 G
-471 SRVPPQAP
+471 
-479 PPAQPPVR
+479 
-487 PAGSGVADRGRA
+487 
-499 AAADRAAA
+499 AADRAAT
-507 RDIAVAYWIVA
+507 RDIAVAFWIVA
-518 ARAWQAA
+518 ARAWQATA
-525 AVLMLLPFVTTVP
+525 ALMLVP
-538 FAAVAC
+538 NAAGVPLAAVAC
-544 LAVPV
+544 LAVPAV
-549 GLLHART
+549 LLRART
-556 TGAPRPD
+556 TGAPRPR

-575 VAALCAAAAG
+575 VAALCAAGAG
-585 AAHALMGP
+585 VATALAGP
-593 GPAVVALWRCAWG
+593 DPAVVALWRCAWG
-606 ALAFGAAAFAVRAVR
+606 ALALAAAAFAVRATR

-641 GARIP
+641 GRWIP

-689 VSPAGEFRLI
+689 VTPAGDFRLI
-699 AGDEAWDAVRR
+699 AGDEAWEAVRR